1 MKRTTTTIPT
11 IFFSLFASIAL
22 FAQQRI
28 EQSEEIGQ
36 VHWYRDYDKAL
47 AVASEEGKDVLLL
60 FQEVPG
66 CSTCRNYGHN
76 VLSHPLM
83 VEAIESLFVPLAIFN
98 NKGGKDKK
106 VLDQYGEPSW
116 NNPVVRI
123 VDEQG
128 KDVVKRIGN
137 DYSALTLCKKMI
149 ASLLKSKKEVPEY
162 LTLLEQELDRL
173 VSTNI
178 KEKTFKMYC
187 FWSGEKAL
195 GALDGVLSTQAGFSN
210 HSEVVKVQYDSR
222 LIQEEQLTA
231 YAKKNDCS
239 PLKSTTY
246 KLASNDVHYYLQHTD
261 YKYLPLTEV
270 QKTKINSALG
280 NRKATQV
287 FLSPRQKERLS
298 QIQKGVFKKEN
309 VVHTEFTSAWSQGLE
324 K

>member
-1 MKRTTTTIPT
+1 M
-11 IFFSLFASIAL
+11 
-22 FAQQRI
+22 
-28 EQSEEIGQ
+28 
-36 VHWYRDYDKAL
+36 HWYRDYDKAL
-47 AVASEEGKDVLLL
+47 VVAAKEDKDVLLL

-98 NKGGKDKK
+98 NKEGKDKK
-106 VLDQYGEPSW
+106 ILDQYGEPSW

-137 DYSALTLCKKMI
+137 DYSALTLCKRMI
-149 ASLLKSKKEVPEY
+149 AALLKNKKEVPEY
-162 LTLLEQELDRL
+162 LTLLKQELDRL
-173 VSTNI
+173 VSSNI

-210 HSEVVKVQYDSR
+210 HSEVVRVQYDSR

-231 YAKKNDCS
+231 YAKKNACS
-239 PLKSTTY
+239 PLKSAPY
-246 KLASNDVHYYLQHTD
+246 KLASNDLHYYLQHTD

-280 NRKATQV
+280 NQKATHL
-287 FLSPRQKERLS
+287 FLSPQQKERLT
-298 QIQKGVFKKEN
+298 QIQKGAFKKEN
-309 VVHTEFTSAWSQGLE
+309 VVHTEFTAAWNQGLE
-324 K
+324 E